1 MANSGFNGTTITIA
15 GAAET
20 PLLSCTYDD
29 SAAEVDVT
37 GAGDLIHSYE
47 AGLPNPTITCEVVG
61 ANDAAVADEGA
72 LSIAWFDEGIV
83 DTIASVVITAVSR
96 TGSLDSPLTTSI
108 TVRPS

>member
-1 MANSGFNGTTITIA
+1 MANAGFNGTTITIA

-29 SAAEVDVT
+29 SAAEVNIT
-37 GAGDLIHSYE
+37 GCGDAIHTYE
-47 AGLPNPTITCEVVG
+47 AGIPNPTITCEVVG

-72 LSIAWFDEGIV
+72 LSIAWFDGTT

-108 TVRPS
+108 TARPS

>member
-1 MANSGFNGTTITIA
+1 MANAGFNGTTITIA

-37 GAGDLIHSYE
+37 GAGDAIHSYE
-47 AGLPNPTITCEVVG
+47 AGIPNPTITCELVG

-72 LSIAWFDEGIV
+72 LSIAWFDGV
-83 DTIASVVITAVSR
+83 TDTIASVVITAVSR